1 GYDFKDLGL
10 KILEFIRGL
19 TLVKV
24 DRRILESMNITET
37 EESDYTALA
46 ARHSLDTLHRHF
58 DAWLKFQRE
67 LAYAPQPRWLLEAQV
82 IRLAQLE
89 PLIPMTEMVER
100 LGRLLTQNPPPRPA
114 VAAPVAIAPPQ
125 PPPAAPAVAP
135 PPVAQT
141 ADRLEVLKKD
151 PEMQSMMADLPG
163 VFVEFR
169 PTGPEP
175 TEESEEQE
183 ADLFIDAADDD
194 ID

>member
-1 GYDFKDLGL
+1 
-10 KILEFIRGL
+10 
-19 TLVKV
+19 
-24 DRRILESMNITET
+24 MNVTET
-37 EESDYTALA
+37 EEDDFTALA

-100 LGRLLTQNPPPRPA
+100 LGRLLTQNPPPRLA
-114 VAAPVAIAPPQ
+114 VAVAVPVAIAPPL
-125 PPPAAPAVAP
+125 PPVVASAP
-135 PPVAQT
+135 PSADQT

-151 PEMQSMMADLPG
+151 PEMQSLVVNLPG
-163 VFVEFR
+163 TFIEFR

-175 TEESEEQE
+175 AAESEEQE
-183 ADLFIDAADDD
+183 ADLFVDDADDD
-194 ID
+194 TD